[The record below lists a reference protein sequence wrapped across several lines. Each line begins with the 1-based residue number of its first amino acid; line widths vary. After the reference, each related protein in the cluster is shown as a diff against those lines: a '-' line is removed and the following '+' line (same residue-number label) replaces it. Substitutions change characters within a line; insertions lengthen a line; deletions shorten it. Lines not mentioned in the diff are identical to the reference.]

1 MSIFDFWSLIIDN
14 LARRKARVA
23 LTAVGVIIGTA
34 SVILLVS
41 LGIGLQRDATERLG
55 GGSNLTLIQVWPN
68 WEGPPNPDG
77 SITPSKLLTD
87 DTIGEILPLPGVA
100 AVVPW
105 DGFRGWGYHHHRPA
119 RGRWRHDGLRHG

>member
-77 SITPSKLLTD
+77 SITPV
-87 DTIGEILPLPGVA
+87 EA
-100 AVVPW
+100 A
-105 DGFRGWGYHHHRPA
+105 DRRHHRARSCLCPA
-119 RGRWRHDGLRHG
+119 LPPSCPGMAFAAGASSRPGGSRAAAA